1 MKKLLMEKLL
11 KNIRNVVVEL
21 TYTALTIL
29 ALGVVVQLLI
39 DEPLLGWDPVG
50 NINEAGNAFIG
61 IIAIGALYLL
71 FIRKRNS

>member
-39 DEPLLGWDPVG
+39 DEPILGWDLVG

>member
-11 KNIRNVVVEL
+11 KNIRNVVLEL
-21 TYTALTIL
+21 TYTALTVL

>member
-1 MKKLLMEKLL
+1 MEKLL